1 MNDPQNNQQA
11 ELTPLV
17 YVCVISNFNLPE
29 FESCLLRRPSHLV
42 LVVSTHMQKN
52 ADLFEQQIS
61 KTLPGIQVIRP
72 DKATAFGGSDCQ
84 ECNSWAQ
91 HTLLTHLNALPG
103 TMPRVCNIT
112 GGTKAITLSLINPV
126 FRWRWLDYKADQK
139 QQLQRLHINTA
150 GAMTVDG
157 SDGLP
162 MATPDQVAGLH
173 SWNVQKRPNNP
184 IMDVPDSSL
193 QANKLWQA
201 LSEPESEAGQSLLS
215 LFGGK
220 ESGLEKLWVYERGKA
235 RKKDTCVTQNAN
247 EFAQQDQFNAQ
258 QLDWLQGW
266 HRLAPESLQF
276 TASCIT
282 LAAGSHTSDPLRR
295 WLSGDW
301 LEQWVADRLREWLP
315 AEHIACNLKVNPL
328 KGETSSSGERET
340 DIMVHYNGV
349 TTIIEVK
356 TDMPPAGGVKAL
368 LEQIASMGDRL
379 GRTRKILFVG
389 PQLKQKMVE
398 NFDDIKKRCDSN
410 NVKLCSSATELKR
423 LIMG

>member
-1 MNDPQNNQQA
+1 MNDPKNNLQV
-11 ELTPLV
+11 ELNPLV
-17 YVCVISNFNLPE
+17 YVCVISSFNLPE

-42 LVVSTHMQKN
+42 LLVSTHMQKS

-72 DKATAFGGSDCQ
+72 DKTTPFGGSDFQ
-84 ECNSWAQ
+84 ECNVWAQ
-91 HTLLTHLNALPG
+91 HTLLAHLNALPG

-112 GGTKAITLSLINPV
+112 GGTKAITLSLIHPA

-139 QQLQRLHINTA
+139 QQLQKLHINAA

-157 SDGLP
+157 SDALP

-184 IMDVPDSSL
+184 IMDVPYSSL
-193 QANKLWQA
+193 QSNKLWQA
-201 LSEPESEAGQSLLS
+201 LSEPDSAAGQALLS
-215 LFGGK
+215 LFGGTA
-220 ESGLEKLWVYERGKA
+220 SGLEKLWVYERGNA
-235 RKKDTCVTQNAN
+235 RKKDLYIPLKTS
-247 EFAQQDQFNAQ
+247 EFVKQDQFNAQ
-258 QLDWLQGW
+258 QLEWLQGW
-266 HRLAPESLQF
+266 HRLAPESLQY
-276 TASCIT
+276 TESGIT
-282 LAAGSHTSDPLRR
+282 LAAGRHTSDPLRR

-315 AEHIACNLKVNPL
+315 AEHIACNLKINPL
-328 KGETSSSGERET
+328 KDETSSSGERET

-356 TDMPPAGGVKAL
+356 TDMPPQRGWKAL

-410 NVKLCSSATELKR
+410 NVKLCSSAEDLKT
-423 LIMG
+423 LIVG